1 MFQSW
6 IEKQRTNNIIFS
18 TDFWFPL
25 QPRNQWEVEE
35 PEPEGLGEE
44 LAEDDGCI
52 YDELDHEVESED
64 DGWFDQFIKNGGSVE
79 SDLGSAPEQ
88 CAKAQAAPKVLPAP
102 ANGKEVDPTR
112 PVARPLSHSLATP
125 PNEPGDVLMIEDSPV
140 KVEEDDCETSGC
152 KSEVA
157 LKEQKQREAQELR
170 EKLAKLEGEMR
181 KAEWGPYL
189 ILLGFACFTLAHTHI
204 TNVFLF
210 TILNLFYNGSNI
222 QFSIFEWLMGFNG
235 LWPTSFQTNNMQH
248 YLYLPFLV

>member
-102 ANGKEVDPTR
+102 ANGK
-112 PVARPLSHSLATP
+112 
-125 PNEPGDVLMIEDSPV
+125 
-140 KVEEDDCETSGC
+140 
-152 KSEVA
+152 A
-157 LKEQKQREAQELR
+157 LTEQKQREAQELR